1 MSSRVTRSSARLA
14 ADPSVPNSLGAPR
27 PAPAPS
33 SGPVASTSRKRKAAA
48 AKDKN
53 PGSSTVIP
61 EPSPPRRSKR
71 RKVTATEQP
80 PPAAPAPPDR
90 RPSTRK
96 SPRMAKPG
104 PSLNPEGEAENN
116 HPPGA
121 EGSKRKSSRNKKPIQ
136 EIEPTTTP
144 TASSTRRSKKSSAKK
159 PEDVVMRDREAA
171 SKGSPSP
178 ASRQPFSG
186 ELSDDEDGQ
195 SSRRPFLPDD
205 DGDDPF
211 RSGFLSH
218 GGHHGGLSS
227 TLRAL
232 SGMVTG
238 SAPKLREILPNLR
251 EKGDPSVQ
259 LIALQELSELL
270 LVSTEDNL
278 SGQFSPDQ
286 FVKELVTL
294 MQPNEFG
301 EENSEMMLL
310 ACRCIANLMEALP
323 PSTANVVYGGA
334 VPVLCQ
340 KLLEIH
346 YIDVAEQALSTLE
359 KISVEFPSSVVRE
372 GGLTACLTYLD
383 FFATPTQRSAVT
395 TAANCCRNI
404 PQDSFAVVRDV
415 MPILLNVLASNDQKV
430 VEQGSLCVSRIIE
443 SFKNQQDK
451 LEELVS
457 TDLLKAIRGLL
468 LPGTTNLIGSSI
480 HTQFLR
486 VLAITARASPLLSA
500 ELFKMSIVDTLFQI
514 LTGVSPPS
522 GTEDVASK
530 IDSVVIMQA
539 LIHRPR
545 EHIFETLN
553 VICELLPGV
562 DTNALSFQG
571 DSFDAGFSAQ
581 NLLPARVRSSQKSPN
596 AKRIELLQGCK
607 DEVRRFAIILLPTLT
622 DAYSSTV
629 NLSVRQ
635 KVLTAHLKMLSNLD
649 AAILENALRTVPYA
663 SHLASILS
671 QQDHPTLVTLA
682 LQAAELL
689 LIRLPSI
696 YQYQFYREGV
706 MAEIVKL
713 ANQPPKPADDKA
725 KIIER
730 PRAVGESSGVD
741 RNVPSASPQFSSTR
755 KLQLDPSVPSDDESD
770 EDDEAGDQENEEDE
784 DAAEVRE
791 DDMSLSA
798 SDSSSSDHDDQ
809 VTSEDNTLQDHVAM
823 RAKKLLEVHETA
835 KSIEMREKAS
845 KILNGLKKI
854 AKEIQECYSGR
865 GSGNGMKV
873 FSRLSRHFDGDALS
887 SITSAELLH
896 SGIVQVMLD
905 VFSCPDQAPKAKAR
919 MDFLEVFLNTQ
930 MRNKSLAGSD
940 NVPATAFS
948 VLISKLQDLLS
959 RAEHFEVLTV
969 HQNSSD
975 SNRHTAASMLSKQ
988 LRLKL
993 VAEDEDAMPRPYKNL
1008 MISIHAIATF
1018 KALDD
1023 YLRPR
1028 ISLSER
1034 PKSTRHREGM
1044 PHSLAAFAAAAGV
1057 PSPRPRLGDRKDS
1070 ANDNATVALTPSSAA
1085 TTSRSSKKVLKARNP
1100 ATASEN
1106 TPPKPETPTVRR
1118 SSRRHQSNK
1127 NTPTETPVQS
1137 SEDTQT
1143 PLECADERQLSDDD
1157 DDDDDE
1163 EGDEG
1168 DDGNTLDAIVD
1179 DIEDSMDGDQLPDP
1193 TAVNM
1198 EIASTGKVTA
1208 RKEDGTRV
1216 STPSQA
1222 SIASNGPSSSL
1233 SRELLAAG
1241 INPAMAGR
1249 AMSYAAAIQAVPQDW
1264 HIEFSIDGKAVPHD
1278 TTVYRAIHD
1287 HEPDRVDPA
1296 GRNVWS
1302 AIHSIRFKRMQ
1313 GPPPAG
1319 PSSQTSASASRQESS
1334 GESMPSSL
1342 HEHSATSTIL
1352 RLLNI
1357 LHELNANLDDVLDK
1371 SAESVR
1377 LNIEPL
1383 SQFVNTK
1390 LTAKLNRQLEEPLIV
1405 ASKCL
1410 PSWSEDL
1417 ARLYPFLFPF
1427 ETRHLFLQ
1435 STSFGYS
1442 RSMTRWQNAQS
1453 PEDTRRDRHRDERA
1467 FTGRLQR
1474 QKVRI
1479 SRTRIL
1485 ESALKVMELY
1495 GASSSVLEVEYFE
1508 EVGTG
1513 LGPTLEFYATVSR
1526 EFSKKKTRMWR
1537 EGESS
1542 DKDEFAFGKLG
1553 MFPAPMSA
1561 QQADTESGKKILHL
1575 FKMLGKFIARSMLD
1589 SRIIDVSL
1597 NPTFF
1602 RIGDQPSTVP
1612 LSLGAVK
1619 TVDSQLAQS
1628 LKLVKQY
1635 ANEKN
1640 RIEGN
1645 KSMPAASK
1653 AKAVQHITV
1662 RGATID
1668 HLGLDFTLPGYP
1680 SIELVKGGSE
1690 KPVTI
1695 KNVGEYVERVIDM
1708 TLRTGVQC
1716 QVDAFRAG
1724 FSQVFP
1730 YSALKAFTPSELVML
1745 FGRVEE
1751 DWSIETLLDSIKAD
1765 HGFNM
1770 DSRSVR
1776 NLLQVMSGFNLQ
1788 QRRDFL
1794 QFVTGSPK
1802 LPIGGFK
1809 SLTPT
1814 FTVVCKPSEPPYT
1827 SDDFLVSVMT
1837 CANYVKLPDYSNMD
1851 ILRKRLL
1858 TAIQEGQGAFHLS

>member
-1 MSSRVTRSSARLA
+1 MTSRVTRSAARLA
-14 ADPSVPNSLGAPR
+14 ADSAAATSLAAAPTTHPPDPGPSL
-27 PAPAPS
+27 S
-33 SGPVASTSRKRKAAA
+33 SARKRKARPADTA
-48 AKDKN
+48 SDNTPDLTK
-53 PGSSTVIP
+53 
-61 EPSPPRRSKR
+61 PSPPRRSKR
-71 RKVTATEQP
+71 QKITVHE
-80 PPAAPAPPDR
+80 PAA
-90 RPSTRK
+90 
-96 SPRMAKPG
+96 
-104 PSLNPEGEAENN
+104 LNPE
-116 HPPGA
+116 P
-121 EGSKRKSSRNKKPIQ
+121 SV
-136 EIEPTTTP
+136 TP
-144 TASSTRRSKKSSAKK
+144 ATS
-159 PEDVVMRDREAA
+159 
-171 SKGSPSP
+171 
-178 ASRQPFSG
+178 
-186 ELSDDEDGQ
+186 
-195 SSRRPFLPDD
+195 SSRRPKKFPGKKNEESISKNREETPKGNTIPSSHRPSSGERSDDDDRPSPRRPFHQDD

-218 GGHHGGLSS
+218 AGHPSGLSS

-238 SAPKLREILPNLR
+238 SSSKLREILPNLK
-251 EKGDPSVQ
+251 EKDDPSVQ

-301 EENSEMMLL
+301 EENPEMMLL

-372 GGLTACLTYLD
+372 GGLTACLTFLE

-415 MPILLNVLASNDQKV
+415 MPILLNVLGSSDQKV
-430 VEQGSLCVSRIIE
+430 VEQGSLCVSRIVE
-443 SFKNQQDK
+443 SFKYQQDK

-457 TDLLKAIRGLL
+457 PDLLKAIRGLL

-486 VLAITARASPLLSA
+486 VLAITARASPSLSA

-514 LTGVSPPS
+514 LTGVSPPN
-522 GTEDVASK
+522 GVDDVASK

-562 DTNALSFQG
+562 DTDALSFKDDLVDTGSPG
-571 DSFDAGFSAQ
+571 DALISVPVSHS
-581 NLLPARVRSSQKSPN
+581 PKSPN
-596 AKRIELLQGCK
+596 TKRIELLRGCQE
-607 DEVRRFAIILLPTLT
+607 EVRRFAIILLPTLT

-649 AAILENALRTVPYA
+649 VSILEDALRTVPYA
-663 SHLASILS
+663 SYLASILS
-671 QQDHPTLVTLA
+671 QQDHTTLVNFA

-689 LIRLPSI
+689 LARLPSI
-696 YQYQFYREGV
+696 YRYQFYREGV

-713 ANQPPKPADDKA
+713 AIQPAKAVEDKN
-725 KIIER
+725 KT
-730 PRAVGESSGVD
+730 GESLSIGESNGTATKLPQD
-741 RNVPSASPQFSSTR
+741 PPQVPTPSP
-755 KLQLDPSVPSDDESD
+755 PSD
-770 EDDEAGDQENEEDE
+770 EDSEDNDDDDQEDDEEDDVVE
-784 DAAEVRE
+784 AR
-791 DDMSLSA
+791 DDMSLSP
-798 SDSSSSDHDDQ
+798 SDSSSSDGNDPGPVSINSH
-809 VTSEDNTLQDHVAM
+809 NNYVAL
-823 RAKKLLEVHETA
+823 RAKKLLEVHETTEA
-835 KSIEMREKAS
+835 LQMREKAS
-845 KILNGLKKI
+845 AILNELK
-854 AKEIQECYSGR
+854 ALAGDIQKCYSR
-865 GSGNGMKV
+865 KASGNGIKL
-873 FSRLSRHFDGDALS
+873 FSRLSHYFDGDALN

-896 SGIVQVMLD
+896 SGIVQTLLD
-905 VFSCPDQAPKAKAR
+905 VFSDSNPSSKAR
-919 MDFLEVFLNTQ
+919 ARTSFLQVFLNAH
-930 MRNKSLAGSD
+930 MRNAIKSDGESTA
-940 NVPATAFS
+940 ATAFS
-948 VLISKLQDLLS
+948 VLVHKLQDLLS

-969 HQNSSD
+969 HSNALD
-975 SNRHTAASMLSKQ
+975 SNRSSATSMLSKQ
-988 LRLKL
+988 LRLRL
-993 VAEDEDAMPRPYKNL
+993 VAEDDANMPRPYKNM

-1018 KALDD
+1018 KTLDD

-1034 PKSTRHREGM
+1034 PRGARHREGV
-1044 PHSLAAFAAAAGV
+1044 SQTLAALAAAAGV
-1057 PSPRPRLGDRKDS
+1057 PSPRPRLADRGDLTNENAPTSSTPTTAASGRSSRKILK
-1070 ANDNATVALTPSSAA
+1070 AKNNPTPSEPTSAKDV
-1085 TTSRSSKKVLKARNP
+1085 TP
-1100 ATASEN
+1100 AT
-1106 TPPKPETPTVRR
+1106 RR
-1118 SSRRHQSNK
+1118 SSRRHQANK
-1127 NTPTETPVQS
+1127 NVTAETPVS
-1137 SEDTQT
+1137 ASEDMQA
-1143 PLECADERQLSDDD
+1143 PLECADERQLSDDEEAD
-1157 DDDDDE
+1157 DSQA
-1163 EGDEG
+1163 
-1168 DDGNTLDAIVD
+1168 LDAIVD
-1179 DIEDSMDGDQLPDP
+1179 DLEDGIESDQLPEP

-1198 EIASTGKVTA
+1198 EVASTGKVTA
-1208 RKEDGTRV
+1208 RKEDGTKIA
-1216 STPSQA
+1216 TPSHGPLGSSIGSA
-1222 SIASNGPSSSL
+1222 SAL

-1241 INPAMAGR
+1241 ISSSAASR
-1249 AMSYAAAIQAVPQDW
+1249 AMSYAAAAQAVPQDW
-1264 HIEFSIDGKAVPHD
+1264 HIEFSIDSKPISSDTTIYRAVHD
-1278 TTVYRAIHD
+1278 TKPNQ
-1287 HEPDRVDPA
+1287 PDPTL
-1296 GRNVWS
+1296 RNVWS
-1302 AIHSIRFKRMQ
+1302 AIHSINFKRVQ
-1313 GPPPAG
+1313 GPPP
-1319 PSSQTSASASRQESS
+1319 PESS
-1334 GESMPSSL
+1334 SLVTGVGQNQGSNGAGLPDSL
-1342 HEHSATSTIL
+1342 HEHPETSTIL

-1357 LHELNANLDDVLDK
+1357 LHELNANLDDVLDEGNAAIK
-1371 SAESVR
+1371 LNAEAVSH
-1377 LNIEPL
+1377 
-1383 SQFVNTK
+1383 FVNTK

-1417 ARLYPFLFPF
+1417 PRLYPFLFPF

-1435 STSFGYS
+1435 SSSFGYS
-1442 RSMTRWQNAQS
+1442 RSMARWQNAQS
-1453 PEDTRRDRHRDERA
+1453 AEETRRDRHRDDRP

-1479 SRTRIL
+1479 ARTRIL

-1495 GASSSVLEVEYFE
+1495 GASPSVLEVEYFE

-1526 EFSKKKTRMWR
+1526 EFSKKKTKMWR
-1537 EGESS
+1537 EGEAN

-1561 QQADTESGKKILHL
+1561 QQAESETGKKILHL

-1612 LSLGAVK
+1612 LSLAAVEK
-1619 TVDSQLAQS
+1619 VDSQLAQS

-1635 ANEKN
+1635 ASEKK
-1640 RIEGN
+1640 RIERD
-1645 KSMPAASK
+1645 KSMSAAAKTK
-1653 AKAVQHITV
+1653 AIQHIAV
-1662 RGATID
+1662 RGASIE

-1680 SIELVKGGSE
+1680 SIELVKRGSE
-1690 KPVTI
+1690 ISVTI
-1695 KNVGEYVERVIDM
+1695 ENVGEYVDKVVDM
-1708 TLRTGVQC
+1708 TLGSGVQG
-1716 QVDAFRAG
+1716 QVDAFRTG

-1730 YSALKAFTPSELVML
+1730 YSALKAFTPNELVML

-1776 NLLQVMSGFNLQ
+1776 NLLQVMSELTLA

-1809 SLTPT
+1809 SLTPM

-1827 SDDFLVSVMT
+1827 SDDFLISVMT
-1837 CANYVKLPDYSNMD
+1837 CANYVKLPDYSDMN
-1851 ILRKRLL
+1851 ILRRRLL

>member
-1 MSSRVTRSSARLA
+1 MTSRVTRSSARLA
-14 ADPSVPNSLGAPR
+14 AASSASAL
-27 PAPAPS
+27 APS
-33 SGPVASTSRKRKAAA
+33 PPAHPPDPDPPQPHPRKRKASASA
-48 AKDKN
+48 DPAPDHSPASAK
-53 PGSSTVIP
+53 T
-61 EPSPPRRSKR
+61 SPPRRSKR
-71 RKVTATEQP
+71 PRVTTVEQSSS
-80 PPAAPAPPDR
+80 AAP
-90 RPSTRK
+90 PSSSRSSAKK
-96 SPRMAKPG
+96 SPAMAKPG
-104 PSLNPEGEAENN
+104 SSSNPNVEADNGPTPGQEN
-116 HPPGA
+116 
-121 EGSKRKSSRNKKPIQ
+121 SKRKSSRSKKPVHDT
-136 EIEPTTTP
+136 EPSSSTP
-144 TASSTRRSKKSSAKK
+144 AASSLRRSKKPAKK
-159 PEDVVMRDREAA
+159 PEDTAMKDRDETP
-171 SKGSPSP
+171 KGTPKTSSH
-178 ASRQPFSG
+178 RLTGG
-186 ELSDDEDGQ
+186 EPSDDDDQ
-195 SSRRPFLPDD
+195 SSPRRPFHQDD
-205 DGDDPF
+205 DADDPF
-211 RSGFLSH
+211 RSSFLGH
-218 GGHHGGLSS
+218 GGHPGSLSS

-238 SAPKLREILPNLR
+238 SSTKLREILPNLR
-251 EKGDPSVQ
+251 EKDDPSVQ

-294 MQPNEFG
+294 MQPNEYG
-301 EENSEMMLL
+301 EENPEMMLL

-415 MPILLNVLASNDQKV
+415 MPILLNVLSSSDQKV
-430 VEQGSLCVSRIIE
+430 VEQGSLCVSRIVE
-443 SFKNQQDK
+443 SFKYQQDK

-457 TDLLKAIRGLL
+457 PDLLKAIRGLL

-486 VLAITARASPLLSA
+486 VLAITARASPSLSA

-522 GTEDVASK
+522 GLEDSAAK

-545 EHIFETLN
+545 EHVFETLN

-562 DTNALSFQG
+562 DTDSLSFQ
-571 DSFDAGFSAQ
+571 DD
-581 NLLPARVRSSQKSPN
+581 LLARGSPIEDLITVQVSKSQKSPN

-607 DEVRRFAIILLPTLT
+607 DEVKRFAIILLPTLT

-629 NLSVRQ
+629 NLNVRQ
-635 KVLTAHLKMLSNLD
+635 KVLTAQLKMLSNLD
-649 AAILENALRTVPYA
+649 APILEEALRTVPYA
-663 SHLASILS
+663 SYLASILS
-671 QQDHPTLVTLA
+671 QQDHASLVTSA

-689 LIRLPSI
+689 LIRLPAI
-696 YQYQFYREGV
+696 YRYQFYREGV
-706 MAEIVKL
+706 MAEIAKL
-713 ANQPPKPADDKA
+713 ASQPVKPAED
-725 KIIER
+725 
-730 PRAVGESSGVD
+730 
-741 RNVPSASPQFSSTR
+741 TR
-755 KLQLDPSVPSDDESD
+755 KASSPPRGPRTNATRKNGAQDSPPFPSPEKIQVDSSPSDDESNED
-770 EDDEAGDQENEEDE
+770 NDDDDDDDDDDDEVEGDEGI
-784 DAAEVRE
+784 AEVA
-791 DDMSLSA
+791 DDISLSP
-798 SDSSSSDHDDQ
+798 SESSSSSRNDRGSSQ
-809 VTSEDNTLQDHVAM
+809 TRSLQDYVAL
-823 RAKKLLEVHETA
+823 RAKKLLETHETG
-835 KSIEMREKAS
+835 KITDLREKAS
-845 KILNGLKKI
+845 SILNELETL
-854 AKEIQECYSGR
+854 AEDIQVCYSGS
-865 GSGNGMKV
+865 GSGDGTEL
-873 FSRLSRHFDGDALS
+873 FSKLSRHFDGDALD

-896 SGIVQVMLD
+896 SGIVKVLLD
-905 VFSCPDQAPKAKAR
+905 VFSNPNQYLRARAR
-919 MDFLEVFLNTQ
+919 MSFLEIFLNTR
-930 MRNKSLAGSD
+930 MRNGVKTERGSA
-940 NVPATAFS
+940 PMTAFC
-948 VLISKLQDLLS
+948 VLVHKLQDLLS

-969 HQNSSD
+969 HQNPLD
-975 SNRHTAASMLSKQ
+975 NNRSNATSMLSKQ
-988 LRLKL
+988 LRLRL
-993 VAEDEDAMPRPYKNL
+993 VADDDADMPRPYRNM
-1008 MISIHAIATF
+1008 MISIHAIATL

-1034 PKSTRHREGM
+1034 PRAARHREGISR
-1044 PHSLAAFAAAAGV
+1044 SLAASAAAGLS
-1057 PSPRPRLGDRKDS
+1057 SPRPRLAGTEES
-1070 ANDNATVALTPSSAA
+1070 GNGNTATSSTPPSTAG
-1085 TTSRSSKKVLKARNP
+1085 TSRSSKKAPKLKNAPTP
-1100 ATASEN
+1100 AE
-1106 TPPKPETPTVRR
+1106 ETPAKETTPAVRR
-1118 SSRRHQSNK
+1118 SSRRHQTSK
-1127 NTPTETPVQS
+1127 NTPAESPVHPAEDFQS
-1137 SEDTQT
+1137 
-1143 PLECADERQLSDDD
+1143 PLECADERQMSDDD
-1157 DDDDDE
+1157 D
-1163 EGDEG
+1163 GSAG
-1168 DDGNTLDAIVD
+1168 GTLDAIVD
-1179 DIEDSMDGDQLPDP
+1179 DLEDGMDDDQLPDP

-1198 EIASTGKVTA
+1198 EVAATGKVTA

-1216 STPSQA
+1216 ATPSQSAAVGA
-1222 SIASNGPSSSL
+1222 SGPSSSL

-1241 INPAMAGR
+1241 INPSAASR
-1249 AMSYAAAIQAVPQDW
+1249 AMSYAAAIQSVPQDW
-1264 HIEFSIDGKAVPHD
+1264 HIEFSIDGKPIPNE
-1278 TTVYRAIHD
+1278 TTIYRAVHANKPE
-1287 HEPDRVDPA
+1287 HLDPTT
-1296 GRNVWS
+1296 RNVWS
-1302 AIHSIRFKRMQ
+1302 AIHSINFKRVQ
-1313 GPPPAG
+1313 GPPPA
-1319 PSSQTSASASRQESS
+1319 ESS
-1334 GESMPSSL
+1334 SAAL
-1342 HEHSATSTIL
+1342 ATSTEDSTGATKATSLEEHPATSNIL

-1357 LHELNANLDDVLDK
+1357 LHELNANIDDILD
-1371 SAESVR
+1371 ESNEFTT
-1377 LNIEPL
+1377 LSTEPL

-1417 ARLYPFLFPF
+1417 PRLYPFLFPF

-1442 RSMTRWQNAQS
+1442 RSMTRWQNSQPAD
-1453 PEDTRRDRHRDERA
+1453 DTRRDRHRDDRPFA
-1467 FTGRLQR
+1467 GRLQR

-1479 SRTRIL
+1479 WRTRIL

-1495 GASSSVLEVEYFE
+1495 GASSSILEVEYFD

-1526 EFSKKKTRMWR
+1526 EFSKKKTKMWR
-1537 EGESS
+1537 EGEANS
-1542 DKDEFAFGKLG
+1542 KDEFAFGKLG
-1553 MFPAPMSA
+1553 MFPAPMNV
-1561 QQADTESGKKILHL
+1561 QQANNESGKKILHL

-1619 TVDSQLAQS
+1619 MIDNQLAQS

-1635 ANEKN
+1635 ANEKQQ
-1640 RIEGN
+1640 IEEDPSISAN
-1645 KSMPAASK
+1645 SK
-1653 AKAVQHITV
+1653 AKAIRQIRV
-1662 RGATID
+1662 RGAAIEQ
-1668 HLGLDFTLPGYP
+1668 LGLDFTLPGYP
-1680 SIELVKGGSE
+1680 SIELVTGG
-1690 KPVTI
+1690 KDVQVTI
-1695 KNVGEYVERVIDM
+1695 DNVGDYVEKVIDM
-1708 TLRTGVQC
+1708 TLGSGVQR

-1724 FSQVFP
+1724 FSQVFA

-1770 DSRSVR
+1770 DSKSVR
-1776 NLLQVMSGFNLQ
+1776 NLLQVMSELSPPE
-1788 QRRDFL
+1788 RREFL

-1809 SLTPT
+1809 NLTPM

-1837 CANYVKLPDYSNMD
+1837 CANYVKLPDYSNIH

-1858 TAIQEGQGAFHLS
+1858 TAIHEGQGAFHLS